1 MHYQRGGLVSATCVK
16 PTEAFP
22 TLIHGEEKK
31 KSRAERVK
39 LAVNLYWD
47 TKGTILSAARAKQ
60 TPAILGTEAL
70 IPTL

>member
-31 KSRAERVK
+31 SRAERVK
-39 LAVNLYWD
+39 LPVNLYWD
-47 TKGTILSAARAKQ
+47 SKGTILSAARAKQ

>member
-1 MHYQRGGLVSATCVK
+1 MGK
-16 PTEAFP
+16 KK
-22 TLIHGEEKK
+22 KK